1 MTEGC
6 LCFPPP
12 SSPTLICPL
21 LIIQMAKMGVPVKRA
36 LIWSFIII
44 TIIGSIERRHPG
56 LPAPVG
62 AASARDSS
70 STLHKG
76 LAVNHR
82 TRDPGP
88 ALAREGALTAGPGLW
103 EQALTPGDLRSRLG
117 STHSCLQEAIHPRAD
132 GEKKKND
139 VCGNLRHMGR
149 NVETRSSDQSDGV
162 CPRRVQHR
170 AANDSLLI

>member
-12 SSPTLICPL
+12 SSPTLICSL
-21 LIIQMAKMGVPVKRA
+21 LIIQMAKMGVSVKRA

-44 TIIGSIERRHPG
+44 TITVSIQRRHPG

-62 AASARDSS
+62 AASPRDSS

-76 LAVNHR
+76 PAVNHR

-88 ALAREGALTAGPGLW
+88 VLAERELLLRGFGSRPWPPQTSRVGSAPHTPVCRK
-103 EQALTPGDLRSRLG
+103 QCTPGQRER
-117 STHSCLQEAIHPRAD
+117 
-132 GEKKKND
+132 KKND
-139 VCGNLRHMGR
+139 VCGNLQHMGR
-149 NVETRSSDQSDGV
+149 NVETRRSDWSDVV
-162 CPRRVQHR
+162 CLRRVQHR
-170 AANDSLLI
+170 AADNCSLLI